1 MEGSFTRSCG
11 SHKVASSTYEG
22 NLLPSLK
29 SSASEWEQRSV
40 SVAATTLIEL
50 QFQKAEEHPRAKK
63 SWNQRCYAVS
73 GTFSSFSL
81 PILHPRP
88 RCHPL
93 SSWCIATSATSVH
106 SVSLVRLQT
115 LQQQVCFLLAKAR
128 CVRRF

>member
-22 NLLPSLK
+22 DLLPSLK

-50 QFQKAEEHPRAKK
+50 QFQKAEEYPRAKK

-73 GTFSSFSL
+73 GTFFIFFT
-81 PILHPRP
+81 PYPAP
-88 RCHPL
+88 QAPL
-93 SSWCIATSATSVH
+93 SSLVFPVHRHFSHFH
-106 SVSLVRLQT
+106 SVSLVGLQT